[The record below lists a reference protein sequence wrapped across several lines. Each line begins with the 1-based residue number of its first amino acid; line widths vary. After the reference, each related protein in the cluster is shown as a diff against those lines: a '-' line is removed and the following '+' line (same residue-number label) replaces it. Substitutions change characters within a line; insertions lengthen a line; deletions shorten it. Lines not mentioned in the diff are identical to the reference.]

1 MCRRSSISGYNVAR
15 EEILKYKLEK
25 LEEQRDLYWCQRAQ
39 AHWLRNGDRNTKFFH
54 AFASERRRRNII
66 KKIIKEDGSVVM
78 MEGELKETITNFYK
92 LLFHSNAGT
101 RYDEIMNEVQPRV
114 TDVMNQF
121 LVRDVFDEEIKAA
134 LDSMGDVKRQG
145 RMVCL
150 LYSINIFGIL
160 WVVMSPGR
168 SKISYMVVICRP
180 GGMKQWWF

>member
-1 MCRRSSISGYNVAR
+1 M
-15 EEILKYKLEK
+15 E
-25 LEEQRDLYWCQRAQ
+25 
-39 AHWLRNGDRNTKFFH
+39 
-54 AFASERRRRNII
+54 
-66 KKIIKEDGSVVM
+66 
-78 MEGELKETITNFYK
+78 EGELKETITNFYK